1 MDVDWFCCLFST
13 FNQSI
18 TNSDRGIFEPNTT
31 NIATLENRKNRTDSR
46 NNAFISKVGSK
57 YKANDN
63 FQLITMFSLEKTIS
77 RMLITV
83 KVILVLC

>member
-46 NNAFISKVGSK
+46 NNA
-57 YKANDN
+57 
-63 FQLITMFSLEKTIS
+63 LSL
-77 RMLITV
+77 R
-83 KVILVLC
+83 

>member
-31 NIATLENRKNRTDSR
+31 NIATLENRKKTDSR

-57 YKANDN
+57 YKVNDI
-63 FQLITMFSLEKTIS
+63 FSWITMFSLEKRS
-77 RMLITV
+77 AG
-83 KVILVLC
+83 C

>member
-57 YKANDN
+57 YIMII
-63 FQLITMFSLEKTIS
+63 FSWITMFSLEKRS
-77 RMLITV
+77 AG
-83 KVILVLC
+83 C